1 MTDKPAVVI
10 DNGSGIC
17 KAGISGE
24 EAPKAVFP
32 SIIGIP
38 HAKPVIAGTE
48 DKDIYVGE
56 EANQRRGICSISY
69 PIEHGII
76 LNWDHMATLWRYTFD
91 DALRVKSEDAPVL
104 LTEAP
109 LNPKKNKEKMAEYM
123 FETFNVPKFYVGV
136 QAVLALY
143 ASGRTTGLVLDSG
156 DGVTHTVPI
165 YEGFSITHAIMRQSM
180 AGRDLTAYMVDLL
193 KEINVNIVTT
203 AENEIT
209 KDIKEKT
216 CYVAYNPDLEIKMND
231 KGDPVAPHYFEEA
244 MAKKDNEVVQY
255 QMPDGVMISLA
266 DIRFR
271 CAELLFNPTLKGKD
285 YKGIHQLTY
294 SSINECDIDLRK
306 SLYEN
311 IILSG
316 GTTLYKNFPERLEKE
331 MKALVPAAINPK
343 VYAASERKFMVW
355 CGGAT
360 AASISSFTE
369 KWIEKK
375 EYTEVGPNLVHM
387 KCL

>member
-38 HAKPVIAGTE
+38 HSKPIIAGTE
-48 DKDIYVGE
+48 EKDIYVGE
-56 EANQRRGICSISY
+56 EANQRRGFCTISY

-76 LNWDHMATLWRYTFD
+76 LNWDHMSTLWRYTFD

-109 LNPKKNKEKMAEYM
+109 LNPKKNKEKMTEYM
-123 FETFNVPKFYVGV
+123 FEKFDVPKFYIGV

-165 YEGFSITHAIMRQSM
+165 YEGFAITHAIMRQSM
-180 AGRDLTAYMVDLL
+180 AGRDLTAYMADLL

-203 AENEIT
+203 AEVEIT
-209 KDIKEKT
+209 KDIKEKV
-216 CYVAYNPDLEIKMND
+216 CYVAYNPELEIKLD
-231 KGDPVAPHYFEEA
+231 EKGDPVSPKFFEEA
-244 MAKKDNEVVQY
+244 LAKKDNETIQY
-255 QMPDGVMISLA
+255 
-266 DIRFR
+266 
-271 CAELLFNPTLKGKD
+271 
-285 YKGIHQLTY
+285 H
-294 SSINECDIDLRK
+294 
-306 SLYEN
+306 LYE
-311 IILSG
+311 S
-316 GTTLYKNFPERLEKE
+316 
-331 MKALVPAAINPK
+331 
-343 VYAASERKFMVW
+343 
-355 CGGAT
+355 
-360 AASISSFTE
+360 
-369 KWIEKK
+369 
-375 EYTEVGPNLVHM
+375 
-387 KCL
+387 